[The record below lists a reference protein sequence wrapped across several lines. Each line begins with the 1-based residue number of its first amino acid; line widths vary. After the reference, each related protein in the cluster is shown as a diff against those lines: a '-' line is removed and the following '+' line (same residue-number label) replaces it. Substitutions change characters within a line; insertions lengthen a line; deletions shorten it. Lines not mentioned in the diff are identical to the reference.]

1 MLLKLIGMITLAR
14 KNKIDYQFCNN
25 YKIFKN
31 HINKIN
37 NK

>member
-1 MLLKLIGMITLAR
+1 MLLKHIGMIILVN

-37 NK
+37 NR